1 MATRLL
7 SSPPR
12 LQPNFFPLHASN
24 DPEDPL
30 ETILNRQMDG
40 NPPQL
45 PAKLVGS
52 YQRHPAPQIIL
63 VITSF
68 ASASAPE
75 SPITPSPS
83 SASTQPSLRAARR
96 TKWQKVDNVLHTYGF
111 LNLGDFLACLFHP
124 HIRGEKDYRT
134 QHHRQAVGA
143 F

>member
-24 DPEDPL
+24 DPEDPP

-45 PAKLVGS
+45 PVKLVWS
-52 YQRHPAPQIIL
+52 YRRHPAPQIIL
-63 VITSF
+63 VITSS

-75 SPITPSPS
+75 SPVTPSPS
-83 SASTQPSLRAARR
+83 SALTQPSLRAARR
-96 TKWQKVDNVLHTYGF
+96 TKWQKVNNVLLTYGF
-111 LNLGDFLACLFHP
+111 PNLGDFLACVFHP
-124 HIRGEKDYRT
+124 RVRGEKDYRT